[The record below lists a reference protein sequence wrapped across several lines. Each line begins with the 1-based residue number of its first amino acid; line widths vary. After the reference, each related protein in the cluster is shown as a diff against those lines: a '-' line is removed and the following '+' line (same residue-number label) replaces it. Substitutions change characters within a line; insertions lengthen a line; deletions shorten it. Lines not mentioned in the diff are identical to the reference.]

1 MTYEPDDEGERDDL
15 RPARGILTSIT
26 FAAALWIALGGL
38 LALSGCA
45 STAGPSQGVYAAAVA
60 LTAADTAALQYVI
73 LPLCGPT
80 HPKPLCSEANVS
92 AQIKAAAQQAHD
104 MIKVAE
110 LAGDTATLAQANAAV
125 GHLVEITPKVQ

>member
-1 MTYEPDDEGERDDL
+1 MTTEPDDEGESDDL
-15 RPARGILTSIT
+15 RPARGILTSVA

-60 LTAADTAALQYVI
+60 LTAADTAALQYVT

-80 HPKPLCSEANVS
+80 HPAPCSNAAIS

-110 LAGDTATLAQANAAV
+110 LAGDAATLAQANAAV